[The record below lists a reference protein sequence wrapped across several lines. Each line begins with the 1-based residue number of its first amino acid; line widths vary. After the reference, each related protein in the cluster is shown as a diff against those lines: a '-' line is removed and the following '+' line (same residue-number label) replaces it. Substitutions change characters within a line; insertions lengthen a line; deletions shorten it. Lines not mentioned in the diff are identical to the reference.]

1 MAGLPAT
8 TRLQPCV
15 SAESMAPMEP
25 TKPSNSPSA
34 TSWLRRRA
42 ENVIV
47 ALIAIMFISF
57 LLQIAFRYLLNR
69 PLGWTDEVV
78 VLCWVWLV
86 LWGAAFILSDKDEIR
101 FDIIYVLVPKG
112 AQRTFTVISSV
123 ALVVLFVVSLPA
135 SWNYV
140 LFMKREKSA
149 YLGMRFDYLYSIYVI
164 FSVACIV
171 KHAWIAWNALRGKE
185 SPEVDALDDA
195 ERV

>member
-1 MAGLPAT
+1 M
-8 TRLQPCV
+8 
-15 SAESMAPMEP
+15 ES
-25 TKPSNSPSA
+25 TKPSPPRSVP
-34 TSWLRRRA
+34 SWLRRRA

-47 ALIAIMFISF
+47 ALIATMFVSF
-57 LLQIAFRYLLNR
+57 LLQIGFRYLLNR
-69 PLGWTDEVV
+69 PLGWTDEVT

-101 FDIIYVLVPKG
+101 FDIVYVLVPE
-112 AQRTFTVISSV
+112 RTRRAFTVISSL

-135 SWNYV
+135 SWSYV

-171 KHAWIAWNALRGKE
+171 KHGLIAWAAFRGKA
-185 SPEVDALDDA
+185 SPEVDVLEDG
-195 ERV
+195 ERI

>member
-1 MAGLPAT
+1 MPS
-8 TRLQPCV
+8 RSR
-15 SAESMAPMEP
+15 SAVA
-25 TKPSNSPSA
+25 
-34 TSWLRRRA
+34 WLRRRA

-47 ALIAIMFISF
+47 ALIGLMFVSF
-57 LLQIAFRYLLNR
+57 LLQIVFRYLLNR
-69 PLGWTDEVV
+69 PLGWTDEVT

-101 FDIIYVLVPKG
+101 FDIVYGLVSRRTR
-112 AQRTFTVISSV
+112 RTFTLISSV
-123 ALVVLFVVSLPA
+123 TLVVLFVVSLPA

-164 FSVACIV
+164 FAVACIV
-171 KHAWIAWNALRGKE
+171 KHGLIAWYALRGRE
-185 SPEVDALDDA
+185 SPEEDALKDE

>member
-1 MAGLPAT
+1 MD
-8 TRLQPCV
+8 
-15 SAESMAPMEP
+15 P
-25 TKPSNSPSA
+25 TKPRNSLTA
-34 TSWLRRRA
+34 ASWLRKRA

-47 ALIAIMFISF
+47 ALIAIMFVSF

-69 PLGWTDEVV
+69 PLGWTDEVT

-101 FDIIYVLVPKG
+101 FDIVYGLVPER
-112 AQRTFTVISSV
+112 ARRAFTVISSL

-149 YLGMRFDYLYSIYVI
+149 YLGMPFDYLYSIYLI

-171 KHAWIAWNALRGKE
+171 RHARIAWNAFRGRE
-185 SPEVDALDDA
+185 SPEVEVLEGR
-195 ERV
+195 ERI

>member
-1 MAGLPAT
+1 
-8 TRLQPCV
+8 
-15 SAESMAPMEP
+15 MEP
-25 TKPSNSPSA
+25 TNPGNSLSA
-34 TSWLRRRA
+34 ALWLKRRA

-47 ALIAIMFISF
+47 ALMAIMFVSF

-69 PLGWTDEVV
+69 PLGWTDEVT

-101 FDIIYVLVPKG
+101 FDIVYELVPE
-112 AQRTFTVISSV
+112 RTRRAFTVISSL

-149 YLGMRFDYLYSIYVI
+149 YLGMPFDYLYSIYII

-171 KHAWIAWNALRGKE
+171 KHVRIAWNAFRGRE
-185 SPEVDALDDA
+185 SPEVDVLEDR
-195 ERV
+195 ERI

>member
-1 MAGLPAT
+1 
-8 TRLQPCV
+8 
-15 SAESMAPMEP
+15 MEP
-25 TKPSNSPSA
+25 TKPSNTLSA
-34 TSWLRRRA
+34 RSWLGKRA

-47 ALIAIMFISF
+47 ALIAVMFISF

-86 LWGAAFILSDKDEIR
+86 LWGAAFILTDKEEIR
-101 FDIIYVLVPKG
+101 FDIVYELVSERTR
-112 AQRTFTVISSV
+112 RTFTVISSL
-123 ALVVLFVVSLPA
+123 ALIVLFVVSLPA

-171 KHAWIAWNALRGKE
+171 RHGWIAWSAFRGRNL
-185 SPEVDALDDA
+185 PEADVRDDG
-195 ERV
+195 EPI

>member
-1 MAGLPAT
+1 MGA
-8 TRLQPCV
+8 
-15 SAESMAPMEP
+15 ME
-25 TKPSNSPSA
+25 TVKPSKPPGA
-34 TSWLRRRA
+34 TWLRKRA

-47 ALIAIMFISF
+47 ALIAVMFISF
-57 LLQIAFRYLLNR
+57 LLQIAFRYLLNQ

-101 FDIIYVLVPKG
+101 FDIIYVLVPPG
-112 AQRTFTVISSV
+112 AQRTFTVISSL
-123 ALVVLFVVSLPA
+123 ALVVLFVASLPA

-149 YLGMRFDYLYSIYVI
+149 YLGMRFDYLYFIYVI

-171 KHAWIAWNALRGKE
+171 KHAWIAWNAIRGKP
-185 SPEVDALDDA
+185 SPEIDVLDDA
-195 ERV
+195 ERI

>member
-1 MAGLPAT
+1 
-8 TRLQPCV
+8 
-15 SAESMAPMEP
+15 MEP
-25 TKPSNSPSA
+25 TKQVNSLIA

-47 ALIAIMFISF
+47 ALIAVMFVSF

-69 PLGWTDEVV
+69 PLGWTDEVT

-101 FDIIYVLVPKG
+101 FDIVYELVPERTR
-112 AQRTFTVISSV
+112 RTFTVISSL
-123 ALVVLFVVSLPA
+123 ALVALFVVSLPA

-149 YLGMRFDYLYSIYVI
+149 YLGMRFDYLYSIYII

-171 KHAWIAWNALRGKE
+171 THVRIAWKAFRGRQ
-185 SPEVDALDDA
+185 SPELDVLDDS
-195 ERV
+195 ERI

>member
-1 MAGLPAT
+1 MAGGPRFVSSEADGLMDPA
-8 TRLQPCV
+8 
-15 SAESMAPMEP
+15 
-25 TKPSNSPSA
+25 KPSDSPRA

-47 ALIAIMFISF
+47 VLIAIMFVSF
-57 LLQIAFRYLLNR
+57 LLQIGFRYLLNR
-69 PLGWTDEVV
+69 PLGWTDEVT

-101 FDIIYVLVPKG
+101 FDIVYGLVSV
-112 AQRTFTVISSV
+112 RTRRAFTLISSL

-171 KHAWIAWNALRGKE
+171 KHGWIAWNAFRGRE
-185 SPEVDALDDA
+185 SPEVDVLDDS
-195 ERV
+195 ERI